1 MKIKAAVLNKMGAE
15 APYERSKP
23 LSIEHVELDDPG
35 RGEVLV
41 RMGAAGLCH
50 SDLSVIDGNR
60 PRPTPMV
67 LGHEAAG
74 VVEKL
79 GPGVDDLVAGD
90 HVVMVFVPSCGHC
103 LPCAEGRPAL
113 CEPGAAANGAGTLLS
128 GERRLHRNGTEVHH
142 HLGVSAF
149 AEYATVSRRSLVKID
164 RDLPLEE
171 AALFGCAVLTG
182 VGAVINTAKVAAGAS
197 VAVIGLGGVGLSSL
211 LGAVAVGARRIVA
224 VDLSDDKLGLARQL
238 GATDTFNPGNP
249 DAIAE
254 IKAATGGGVEFA
266 FEMAGSVRAMDVAYK
281 VTRRGGTTITAGL
294 PPPDHTFALPQVN
307 LVAEERTVKG
317 SYIGTCVPTRDL
329 PRYIEL
335 YRRGRL
341 PVDRLMS
348 GRLKLDEI
356 NLGFDRL
363 NEGKAVRQVVVF
375 LRDAVRIYAGARWN
389 VGARGDRICRLAAE
403 LFVRFSRRAA
413 GRHVR
418 RARPRAGK
426 PGVRKDVVLG
436 HASVADHKQQHARRR
451 KTGSDPC
458 GDAGENLRS
467 A

>member
-1 MKIKAAVLNKMGAE
+1 MKIRAAVLNKMDAE
-15 APYERSKP
+15 VPYEKSRP
-23 LSIEHVELDDPG
+23 LTIEDFDLDDPG
-35 RGEVLV
+35 RGEVMV
-41 RMGAAGLCH
+41 KIGAAGLCH

-79 GPGVDDLVAGD
+79 GPGVDDLKVGD

-103 LPCAEGRPAL
+103 PPCAEGRPAL

-128 GERRLHRNGTEVHH
+128 GERRLHRNGQDVHH
-142 HLGVSAF
+142 HLGCSAF

-164 RDLPLEE
+164 KELPLDE

-182 VGAVINTAKVAAGAS
+182 VGAVINTAKVSAGSS

-211 LGAVAVGARRIVA
+211 LGAIAVGARRVIA
-224 VDLSDDKLGLARQL
+224 IDLSDDKLGLARQL
-238 GATDTFNPGNP
+238 GATDTFNASSPNAV
-249 DAIAE
+249 DE

-266 FEMAGSVRAMDVAYK
+266 FEMAGSVRAMDLAYRI
-281 VTRRGGTTITAGL
+281 TRRGGTTVTAGL
-294 PPPDHTFALPQVN
+294 PPPNHTFALPQVN

-335 YRRGRL
+335 YRRGKL

-348 GRLKLDEI
+348 GRMKLDEI

-363 NEGKAVRQVVVF
+363 HDGKAVRQVVVF
-375 LRDAVRIYAGARWN
+375 
-389 VGARGDRICRLAAE
+389 
-403 LFVRFSRRAA
+403 
-413 GRHVR
+413 
-418 RARPRAGK
+418 
-426 PGVRKDVVLG
+426 
-436 HASVADHKQQHARRR
+436 
-451 KTGSDPC
+451 
-458 GDAGENLRS
+458 
-467 A
+467 